1 MSSQQQPSKRI
12 AVVGG
17 GITALA
23 AAHRLRELD
32 PALDVTV
39 LEAENRLGGVIAT
52 ERRDGFLVERGPD
65 MFTTRQPEAIDLCR
79 RLGLA
84 DEVIDTNAQHRR
96 ALVVRSGRLYPV
108 PAGFT
113 LMAPV
118 RMWPVLTTPVLGIG
132 GKLRLA
138 WEFFVPARREGGDE
152 SLASFARR
160 RLGRQ
165 AFERL
170 VQPLI
175 GGIYTADAEKL
186 SMAAAMP
193 EFVELE
199 QEYGGLIRGA
209 RRGGLAG
216 RSATQQGQ
224 ASGARYGLFVSLREG
239 LESLVTVLAERLPA
253 SSIRLQSPVSRVAR
267 AGESGWELE
276 FGIPPRRERFDAV
289 IVATGAPSAARL
301 LAESA
306 PELSAE
312 LALIE
317 YAGVAI
323 VTCAYRRD
331 QIAHPLDAF
340 GLVVPLIERRRILS
354 VSFSSVKFPGR
365 APEGSVLLRVFL
377 GGACQ
382 PELLELDD
390 SEMLALV
397 ERELDELL
405 GTKGKPLW
413 AEATRWRGSMPQY
426 HVGHLDRVERIR
438 ALTAAQSGLA
448 LAGNQFA
455 GVGLPQCIHS
465 GEEAAERVVAQL
477 AGGRSEEVEGRRS

>member
-1 MSSQQQPSKRI
+1 M
-12 AVVGG
+12 VGG

-23 AAHRLRELD
+23 AAHRLREID
-32 PALDVTV
+32 PALEMVV
-39 LEAENRLGGVIAT
+39 LEAGERLGGVIAT
-52 ERRDGFLVERGPD
+52 QRRGGFLVERGPD
-65 MFTTRQPEAIDLCR
+65 MFTTRQAEAIDLCH

-84 DEVIDTNAQHRR
+84 DQVIDTNAQHRR
-96 ALVVRSGRLYPV
+96 ALIVRGGRLYPV

-118 RMWPVLTTPVLGIG
+118 RMWPVLTTPVLSIG

-138 WEFFVPARREGGDE
+138 WEYFVPARREGGDE

-199 QEYGGLIRGA
+199 QKYGGLIRGA

-216 RSATQQGQ
+216 RSATRQGQ
-224 ASGARYGLFVSLREG
+224 GSGARYGLFVSLREG
-239 LESLVTVLAERLPA
+239 LESLVTALAARLPA
-253 SSIRLQSPVSRVAR
+253 SSVRLQSPVSRIAR
-267 AGESGWELE
+267 SGEGGWELE
-276 FGIPPRRERFDAV
+276 FGTPPRRERFGAV
-289 IVATGAPSAARL
+289 IVATGAPAAARL
-301 LAESA
+301 LAECA

-312 LALIE
+312 LASIE

-331 QIAHPLDAF
+331 QFAHPLDAF
-340 GLVVPLIERRRILS
+340 GVVVPLVEKRKILS
-354 VSFSSVKFPGR
+354 VSLSSVKFPGR
-365 APEGSVLLRVFL
+365 APEGSVLLRIFL

-382 PELLELDD
+382 PEVLELDD
-390 SEMLALV
+390 AEMLSMV
-397 ERELDELL
+397 ERELGELL
-405 GTKGKPLW
+405 GATGKPLW
-413 AEATRWRGSMPQY
+413 AEAARWRGAMPQY
-426 HVGHLDRVERIR
+426 HVGHLERVERIR
-438 ALTAAQSGLA
+438 ALTAQQPGLQ
-448 LAGNQFA
+448 LAGNQFT
-455 GVGLPQCIHS
+455 GVGLPQCIRS
-465 GEEAAERVVAQL
+465 GEEAAQRIVDISLRERIASRG
-477 AGGRSEEVEGRRS
+477 A